1 MSSTNSVHLIGN
13 LTRDQ
18 EVKYTAGGLAIGR
31 FAVAQNYRIK
41 KGEEWV
47 DAVNFFDVTM
57 FGTRTESLAQYLKK
71 GQPVAIEGEL
81 RQDRWQDDAGQTK
94 SRVYV
99 IVNDIKL
106 LAKREGAEGQQSAPQ
121 PGPSPQY
128 QAAFQSSPHSQA
140 ATGKP
145 MDSSDF
151 FEDDIPF

>member
-106 LAKREGAEGQQSAPQ
+106 LAKREGAEGQSAPQ
-121 PGPSPQY
+121 PGPPPKY
-128 QAAFQSSPHSQA
+128 QAAFQPSLSSQA
-140 ATGKP
+140 ATEKP
-145 MDSSDF
+145 MDSADF